1 MLSVPLGTLDIGG
14 ICIVSELIS
23 MTIFLNLLSLLEAEL
38 VNCLG
43 VKPSAFISSSTPSLK
58 RGSIGK
64 SSAGNE
70 CVITDINIH
79 Y

>member
-1 MLSVPLGTLDIGG
+1 MLSDPMEIFDTGG

-23 MTIFLNLLSLLEAEL
+23 ITIFLNLFSLVEL
-38 VNCLG
+38 LNCLG

-64 SSAGNE
+64 SS
-70 CVITDINIH
+70 VSSFH
-79 Y
+79 YQC